1 MSFKNPNLH
10 VDKGKKVPLSVAR
23 DRYEIA
29 KARHDHYVLQF
40 MHLIN
45 SEVTAKREIKNLTT
59 LRDQCR
65 DLGLR
70 EAADCFDTALEA
82 TELGMKALVKGKD

>member
-1 MSFKNPNLH
+1 VSFKNPDLF
-10 VDKGKKVPLSVAR
+10 P
-23 DRYEIA
+23 DRQPAYTQTVA
-29 KARHDHYVLQF
+29 KARHNYYVLNF
-40 MHLIN
+40 LHIMN
-45 SEVTAKREIKNLTT
+45 SEITAEREIKNLTT

-82 TELGMKALVKGKD
+82 TEEGMKALVKGRD